1 MTILRRHTPRHTVRY
16 ALTVVAAGGV
26 LAAAAC
32 SSSSSSSSAAS
43 AGSGTTSPT
52 STSTSASASAPAA
65 SSAAAVKSL
74 SLAYANITSA
84 NPSLAGLA
92 TLISGAAKTAGDT
105 VKLYDNNEDPNTAIS
120 VAQLMVNAK
129 PDVILDWS
137 PAPQIGT
144 SLDTIFSRGKVPC
157 VAVDIQIGSCPWFY
171 LDDAGLGTSAGQVL
185 AADMKAKGWNGSNT
199 TFVIAQNALVGD
211 QNNALERSGYLAVAH
226 ALPGFPTPALT
237 AITATTTVLSA
248 SAVQINTGDEVDT
261 AYTAMKNEL
270 QDIPAGRHIV
280 VYGITDESTLGAW
293 RALSGAGRTDVLLAG
308 NGGDATGLAQLRTT
322 PQWVVESSPFVPEWG
337 EYLMAM
343 AHALADGMT
352 VPAETDAP
360 LAVFTKANLSQYYAP
375 GSTTVKKLPALSAA
389 DEYLAKTGV
398 LQKFGNV
405 TGVS

>member
-1 MTILRRHTPRHTVRY
+1 
-16 ALTVVAAGGV
+16 
-26 LAAAAC
+26 
-32 SSSSSSSSAAS
+32 
-43 AGSGTTSPT
+43 
-52 STSTSASASAPAA
+52 
-65 SSAAAVKSL
+65 
-74 SLAYANITSA
+74 
-84 NPSLAGLA
+84 
-92 TLISGAAKTAGDT
+92 
-105 VKLYDNNEDPNTAIS
+105 
-120 VAQLMVNAK
+120 
-129 PDVILDWS
+129 
-137 PAPQIGT
+137 
-144 SLDTIFSRGKVPC
+144 
-157 VAVDIQIGSCPWFY
+157 
-171 LDDAGLGTSAGQVL
+171 
-185 AADMKAKGWNGSNT
+185 
-199 TFVIAQNALVGD
+199 
-211 QNNALERSGYLAVAH
+211 
-226 ALPGFPTPALT
+226 
-237 AITATTTVLSA
+237 VLSA

>member
-1 MTILRRHTPRHTVRY
+1 VQLIKLKLELKCRQFKRRERRVRLGR
-16 ALTVVAAGGV
+16 AP
-26 LAAAAC
+26 
-32 SSSSSSSSAAS
+32 SSA
-43 AGSGTTSPT
+43 
-52 STSTSASASAPAA
+52 AA
-65 SSAAAVKSL
+65 SSAPAVKAL

-92 TLISGAAKTAGDT
+92 TLISGAAKTAGDS

-137 PAPQIGT
+137 PAPQIGA
-144 SLDTIFSRGKVPC
+144 SLNTIFTRGKVPC

-171 LDDAGLGTSAGQVL
+171 LDDAGLGTSAGTLL

-237 AITATTTVLSA
+237 GITATTTKLST
-248 SAVQINTGDEVDT
+248 SAVQINAGDEVDT
-261 AYTAMKNEL
+261 AFTAMKNEL
-270 QDIPAGRHIV
+270 QTIPAGRHIV

-293 RALSGAGRTDVLLAG
+293 RALSGAGRKDVLLAG
-308 NGGDATGLAQLRTT
+308 NGGDPTGLAQLRGT
-322 PQWVVESSPFVPEWG
+322 PQWVAESSPFVPEWG

-352 VPAETDAP
+352 VPAQTDAP
-360 LAVFTKANLSQYYAP
+360 LAVFTKSNLSQYYPA
-375 GSTTVKKLPALSAA
+375 GSDVVKKLPALSAGDA
-389 DEYLAKTGV
+389 YLAKTGV